1 MELPTR
7 VRAGNLWARMARPM
21 PIVPPPSGLTRGTR
35 QPTASGVLD
44 GAWGAA
50 LGAWVE
56 AGVLGAAAGAA
67 RGGEVA
73 HREENT
79 QKQKMERR

>member
-1 MELPTR
+1 MR
-7 VRAGNLWARMARPM
+7 VRAGHLLARMARPM
-21 PIVPPPSGLTRGTR
+21 PIV
-35 QPTASGVLD
+35 PTASGVLD

-50 LGAWVE
+50 YGDWVE
-56 AGVLGAAAGAA
+56 AGVVGAVAGAA

-79 QKQKMERR
+79 LNNGMERR